1 MVGMVEEQKIPL
13 LIQLSV
19 KAVELEVVVSSS
31 ISKIALNPNPIP
43 GLNDDLSSSTVSM
56 VLILLYFTFKFSY
69 TNKIEK

>member
-31 ISKIALNPNPIP
+31 ISKIALNPNPFP